1 MRSTSYFIATMGL
14 VAATIATTI
23 GAQPPGPPPGGRGL
37 GAPGGPGDIERLTI
51 LLDLDTYQ
59 KGEVERVLKEQ
70 RAAFVA
76 EREAAQASGEKPLY
90 QPRTSPDKVRED
102 TLTKARIA
110 DVFWG
115 ATLAA
120 GLTTAVLYVTTS
132 DPERPSSTA
141 VAVGVTPSGSSVSLR
156 ARF

>member
-102 TLTKARIA
+102 TLTKLQS
-110 DVFWG
+110 V
-115 ATLAA
+115 
-120 GLTTAVLYVTTS
+120 LTPQQLEKFKVLT
-132 DPERPSSTA
+132 ERPGPGPGRRGPPPA
-141 VAVGVTPSGSSVSLR
+141 PGAE
-156 ARF
+156 